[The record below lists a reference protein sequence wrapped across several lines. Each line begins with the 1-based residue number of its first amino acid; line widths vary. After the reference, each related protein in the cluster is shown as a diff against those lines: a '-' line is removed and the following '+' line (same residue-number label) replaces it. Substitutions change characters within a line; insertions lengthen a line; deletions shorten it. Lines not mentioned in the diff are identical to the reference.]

1 MVEYFIGEFDEMK
14 IIFLSNYLTHH
25 QTELCNCLYRR
36 SNNDF
41 WFVQTEEMSDER
53 KKLGWGFD
61 TKQFKYVFDYSA
73 STENEL
79 IKKIVESDVIIIGDT
94 NIDITRYHIKKDALI
109 FFYRERLFKVKKP
122 LHFLRRIRLW
132 GKYTWK
138 YRQYKAFVLCASAYS
153 SKDFDE
159 IWSFKN
165 KCYKWGY
172 FPKCVTYEIDELI
185 RKKQSNS
192 KIKLLWTGRFIHW
205 KRIFDVLELA
215 KKLKELRIDY
225 QLDILGGGI
234 LQEEVETFI
243 KDNDLVNYVSIVGNV
258 PFEKVR
264 EYMENANIYI
274 MTSNQ
279 EEGWGVVVNEAMNS
293 GCVVIGSDLAGS
305 VPYLIENGKNGLI
318 YNCGDLQDL
327 LNKVIDLILDPIKM
341 ETLGKNAY
349 FQIHTLWNADIATER
364 FFKLVDILNRGEKVV
379 FNDGP
384 CSIAEIVMER
394 K

>member
-1 MVEYFIGEFDEMK
+1 MK

-94 NIDITRYHIKKDALI
+94 NIDITRYHIKKEALI

>member
-1 MVEYFIGEFDEMK
+1 
-14 IIFLSNYLTHH
+14 
-25 QTELCNCLYRR
+25 
-36 SNNDF
+36 
-41 WFVQTEEMSDER
+41 MSDER